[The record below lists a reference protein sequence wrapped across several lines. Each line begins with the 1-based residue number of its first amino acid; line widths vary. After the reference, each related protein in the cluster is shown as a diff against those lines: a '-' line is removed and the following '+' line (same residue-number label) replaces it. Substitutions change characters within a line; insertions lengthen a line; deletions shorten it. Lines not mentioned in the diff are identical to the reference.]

1 MTELIIIIGTNI
13 FIQNGKKINFLTLIK
28 FHKIIIPPMIEKGSK
43 NNIPKIIKIEFS
55 DIKYSDSNFKKLILT
70 KKFNRQEYITVNI
83 VPIII
88 KKNKNKF
95 FPFIINISI
104 IKSFE

>member
-55 DIKYSDSNFKKLILT
+55 DIKNNGSLFRKFNPTKKL
-70 KKFNRQEYITVNI
+70 KRQEYNTVNI
-83 VPIII
+83 VPNIINR
-88 KKNKNKF
+88 KRNLF
-95 FPFIINISI
+95 LPFIISISI
-104 IKSFE
+104 IKSLE

>member
-43 NNIPKIIKIEFS
+43 PLF
-55 DIKYSDSNFKKLILT
+55 LLLLL
-70 KKFNRQEYITVNI
+70 R
-83 VPIII
+83 
-88 KKNKNKF
+88 
-95 FPFIINISI
+95 INENQRV
-104 IKSFE
+104 F

>member
-1 MTELIIIIGTNI
+1 M
-13 FIQNGKKINFLTLIK
+13 LIK
-28 FHKIIIPPMIEKGSK
+28 FHEIIIPPIIEKGNK
-43 NNIPKIIKIEFS
+43 NIIPKIIKIEFS
-55 DIKYSDSNFKKLILT
+55 DIKNKDSDFKKLILT
-70 KKFNRQEYITVNI
+70 KKFNRQEYITVNL

-95 FPFIINISI
+95 FPFIIIISI

>member
-1 MTELIIIIGTNI
+1 
-13 FIQNGKKINFLTLIK
+13 
-28 FHKIIIPPMIEKGSK
+28 MIENGNK
-43 NNIPKIIKIEFS
+43 NIIPKIIKIEFS
-55 DIKYSDSNFKKLILT
+55 DIKNKDSDFKKLILT
-70 KKFNRQEYITVNI
+70 KKFNRQKYITVSL
-83 VPIII
+83 VPIIK